1 MSAETRIMHLF
12 LSRVLRTPEGR
23 AHMLNVAIEAEEG
36 DEAGVFDQL
45 IATLEDRKLKT
56 IVTKHRDDE
65 LRHAG
70 LFRECLRRTGVTPH
84 PLPDRLRLIR
94 SVARKAGGAFATG
107 AEGGNASHLQ
117 TREDVMSTYALL
129 LAIEKSGVQR
139 FPILAAEF
147 RKHDPDT
154 ADTFLRVAKDE
165 ARHVKYCEAIGRR
178 HAPSDAAWRQAV
190 QRYARAEQSALREVS
205 LANVAYCV
213 SRGFVLPGFATWLGA
228 RAGAMAA

>member
-1 MSAETRIMHLF
+1 MSAETRVMHFF
-12 LSRVLRTPEGR
+12 LSRVLRSPEGR

-45 IATLEDRKLKT
+45 IATLEDPKLRSM
-56 IVTKHRDDE
+56 VTKHRDDE

-70 LFRECLRRTGVTPH
+70 LFRDCLTRTGVTPR

-94 SVARKAGGAFATG
+94 SVARRAGGAFAAS
-107 AEGGNASHLQ
+107 AESGNASHLR
-117 TREDVMSTYALL
+117 TSEDVMNTYALL

-147 RKHDPDT
+147 REHDSET
-154 ADTFLRVAKDE
+154 ADTFLLVARDE

-178 HAPSDAAWRQAV
+178 YAPSEEAWRRAV
-190 QRYARAEQSALREVS
+190 QTYARAEQSALREVS

-213 SRGFVLPGFATWLGA
+213 RRGFFLPALAPWFRE
-228 RAGAMAA
+228 RAGAHAT